1 VLTKITFASLKVSFR
16 DARSER
22 FVSAISAARAASFW
36 EGGED
41 GLRVMLGW
49 EVEEGGGFG

>member
-1 VLTKITFASLKVSFR
+1 L
-16 DARSER
+16 
-22 FVSAISAARAASFW
+22 AISATRAASFW

-49 EVEEGGGFG
+49 EVEKVAASDEP